1 MGGAPRVRRGQPQTA
16 ADRAADRRA
25 PRRGSP
31 RSTVVCD
38 GYVWRRS
45 AEGVAEGRRG
55 TAAERRG
62 TAAVP
67 PRSFAERRGAS
78 HRGGPRF
85 PPRFCD
91 GTAALWR
98 RFGDGVRR
106 FWRRLARLTADRR
119 GPDRGATVAA
129 ATLECR
135 RASPNTGEISTAA
148 RRPDRFGANL
158 HGAGFTFTRGQR
170 KKERAETIRAT
181 SNHGGFKIPPAGLQ
195 WGAAVRDGRRRF
207 WLLATTSTS

>member
-1 MGGAPRVRRGQPQTA
+1 MGGAPRVRRGPPQTA

-85 PPRFCD
+85 PPRCCDGTAALTFGD

-135 RASPNTGEISTAA
+135 RASPNTGETSV
-148 RRPDRFGANL
+148 
-158 HGAGFTFTRGQR
+158 RGCSPSGSFR
-170 KKERAETIRAT
+170 GKLIWR
-181 SNHGGFKIPPAGLQ
+181 GLYI
-195 WGAAVRDGRRRF
+195 
-207 WLLATTSTS
+207 

>member
-98 RFGDGVRR
+98 RFGDALATVCGAFGDAWRGSPPTVADRR
-106 FWRRLARLTADRR
+106 ADRR
-119 GPDRGATVAA
+119 GPPRYRRGRDA
-129 ATLECR
+129 
-135 RASPNTGEISTAA
+135 RASPSVAKYRENLRGCSACRCLRGELTWH
-148 RRPDRFGANL
+148 RL
-158 HGAGFTFTRGQR
+158 HICAQPTQ
-170 KKERAETIRAT
+170 KERI
-181 SNHGGFKIPPAGLQ
+181 
-195 WGAAVRDGRRRF
+195 
-207 WLLATTSTS
+207 